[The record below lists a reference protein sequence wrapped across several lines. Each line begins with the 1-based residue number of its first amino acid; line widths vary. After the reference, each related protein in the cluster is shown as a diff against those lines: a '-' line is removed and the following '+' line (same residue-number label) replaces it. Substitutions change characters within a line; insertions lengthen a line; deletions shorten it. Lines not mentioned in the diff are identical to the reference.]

1 MMHFHSTMPLVGGYL
16 IAMHLCNIIQTFDDL
31 LQFLS
36 SRASR
41 LRLLYT
47 LSRCPSPPFD
57 IPPLLTRAK
66 LLNAAIEDSV
76 DSATRA
82 ISSRLPF
89 HMVRAIVWPDH
100 SSLQVG
106 SI

>member
-1 MMHFHSTMPLVGGYL
+1 ML
-16 IAMHLCNIIQTFDDL
+16 LCNIIQIFDDL

-36 SRASR
+36 SRDSNRASR
-41 LRLLYT
+41 LRLLFGSQS
-47 LSRCPSPPFD
+47 LPKPHLA

-89 HMVRAIVWPDH
+89 HMVRAIA
-100 SSLQVG
+100 
-106 SI
+106 